1 MVPSHRLT
9 DDGDQGTPSSVHTLS
24 HLMVII
30 HEDCEAL
37 QDQASIPCWILID
50 NDRVMVMNDPL
61 S

>member
-1 MVPSHRLT
+1 MVPSPRLT
-9 DDGDQGTPSSVHTLS
+9 DDGDQGTQSSVHTLS

-37 QDQASIPCWILID
+37 QDQASILYSILID